1 MQVMN
6 LLPIGAMKAG
16 TVLLI
21 AIPIIIVLA
30 VALVV
35 ATTVSRQRQSTGSL
49 TREARKADQSGSSA
63 AVATTADLDE
73 EARARFGATKQALE
87 PAGAGKPV
95 VSAAGGL
102 IRFGEAPADPETVGV
117 NRRQFFN
124 RSIVAAQSLVLGSFG
139 LAIIGFLWPS
149 LSGGFG
155 GKVNA
160 GSLKDIL
167 SQIADK
173 KQPFYVPEA
182 RAYINPYPAYA
193 LPAAKKVYSASI
205 LPEMQAG
212 IVVLYQKCVHL
223 GCRVPWCQTSQ
234 WFECPCHGSKYS
246 RVGEKKGGPAPRGLD
261 RFPADVSGDQVTI
274 NTGIVVQG
282 PPIGTNTTGQEAE
295 GPHCV

>member
-1 MQVMN
+1 ME
-6 LLPIGAMKAG
+6 AK

-21 AIPIIIVLA
+21 AVPVLLVLA
-30 VALVV
+30 ALLAI
-35 ATTVSRQRQSTGSL
+35 ATTVSRQRSATGSL
-49 TREARKADQSGSSA
+49 TKEARKADSGSGA
-63 AVATTADLDE
+63 AVATIDE
-73 EARARFGATKQALE
+73 SDAARARSSETRQSLE

-95 VSAAGGL
+95 VTAVGGL
-102 IRFGEAPADPETVGV
+102 IRFGEAPADPETLGV

-124 RSIVAAQSLVLGSFG
+124 RSIVAAQSLVLGSFS

-155 GKVNA
+155 GKVKA
-160 GSLKDIL
+160 GDIKDIL
-167 SQIADK
+167 ATIAEK
-173 KQPFYVPEA
+173 KLPFYVPEA
-182 RAYINPYPAYA
+182 RAYINPYPESA
-193 LPAAKKVYSASI
+193 LPAAKKVYSAAI

-212 IVVLYQKCVHL
+212 IVVLFQKCVHL

-261 RFPADVSGDQVTI
+261 RFPADVTGGQVTI
-274 NTGIVVQG
+274 NTGIVIQG

-295 GPHCV
+295 GPNCV

>member
-1 MQVMN
+1 ME
-6 LLPIGAMKAG
+6 AK

-21 AIPIIIVLA
+21 AIPVLLVLA
-30 VALVV
+30 ALLAV
-35 ATTVSRQRQSTGSL
+35 ATTVSRQRSATGSL
-49 TREARKADQSGSSA
+49 TREARKADRSGSGA
-63 AVATTADLDE
+63 VVATTDE
-73 EARARFGATKQALE
+73 SAEGRARSSETRQSLE
-87 PAGAGKPV
+87 PAGADKPALT
-95 VSAAGGL
+95 AAGGL
-102 IRFGEAPADPETVGV
+102 IRFGEAPADPETLGV
-117 NRRQFFN
+117 SRRQFFN

-139 LAIIGFLWPS
+139 LAVIGFLWPS

-155 GKVNA
+155 GKVKA
-160 GSLKDIL
+160 GDIKDIL
-167 SQIADK
+167 TAIADK

-182 RAYINPYPAYA
+182 RAYINPYPESA
-193 LPAAKKVYSASI
+193 LPAAKKVYSAAI

-212 IVVLYQKCVHL
+212 IVVLFQKCVHL

-261 RFPADVSGDQVTI
+261 RFPADVTGGQVTI

-295 GPHCV
+295 GPNCV

>member
-1 MQVMN
+1 ME
-6 LLPIGAMKAG
+6 AK

-21 AIPIIIVLA
+21 AIPVLLVLA
-30 VALVV
+30 GLLAI

-49 TREARKADQSGSSA
+49 TREARRADRSGSGA
-63 AVATTADLDE
+63 AVATTDLDE
-73 EARARFGATKQALE
+73 EARARFRETKQSLE
-87 PAGAGKPV
+87 PVGAGKPV
-95 VSAAGGL
+95 VTAAGGL

-124 RSIVAAQSLVLGSFG
+124 RSIVAAQSLIRGSFS

-160 GSLKDIL
+160 GDIKDIL

-182 RAYINPYPAYA
+182 RAYINPYPAFA
-193 LPAAKKVYSASI
+193 LPKAKKAYSESA

-223 GCRVPWCQTSQ
+223 GCRVPWCQSSQ

-246 RVGEKKGGPAPRGLD
+246 RVGEKKGGPAPRRLD
-261 RFPADVSGDQVTI
+261 RFPAEASGGQVTI
-274 NTGIVVQG
+274 NTGIVLQG
-282 PPIGTNTTGQEAE
+282 PVIGRDTTGQGAE
-295 GPHCV
+295 GP